1 MTPEPRYLA
10 SLSVPSRV
18 DSIRPASQFI
28 IQIARMLGVPAA
40 DQSLFEVAIVEALA
54 NAFKHGNKQR
64 EEMPIVC
71 EIEHDVS
78 RFAVRIFDRGAGFF
92 APTLPAQESDPEAV
106 EAIRES
112 GYGVAIIRSV
122 FPIVKPVC
130 RRGRFGVELELELP
144 ADAVAGQDA
153 AS

>member
-1 MTPEPRYLA
+1 MTIEPHYLA

-18 DSIRPASQFI
+18 DTIRPASQFI
-28 IQIARMLGVPAA
+28 IQIARMLGVAAA

-64 EEMPIVC
+64 EAMPIVC

-78 RFAVRIFDRGAGFF
+78 HFAIRIFDRGAGFF
-92 APTLPAQESDPEAV
+92 APTLPAREPDPEAI

-130 RRGRFGVELELELP
+130 RRGRFGVELELP
-144 ADAVAGQDA
+144 ADAAV
-153 AS
+153 SEPK

>member
-1 MTPEPRYLA
+1 MITEPPRYLA
-10 SLSVPSRV
+10 SLSVPSRI
-18 DSIRPASQFI
+18 DSIRPAAQFI
-28 IQIARMLGVPAA
+28 IQIARLLGVPAA

-78 RFAVRIFDRGAGFF
+78 HFAVRIFDRGAGFF
-92 APTLPAQESDPEAV
+92 APTFPSEEPDPEAV

-112 GYGVAIIRSV
+112 GYGVEIIRSV

-130 RRGRFGVELELELP
+130 RRGRFGVELELP
-144 ADAVAGQDA
+144 ADAVATQDA